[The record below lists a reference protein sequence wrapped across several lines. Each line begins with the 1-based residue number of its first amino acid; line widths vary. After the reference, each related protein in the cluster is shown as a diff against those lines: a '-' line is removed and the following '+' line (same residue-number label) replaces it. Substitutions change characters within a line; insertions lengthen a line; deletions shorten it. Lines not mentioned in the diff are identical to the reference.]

1 MGAPTAL
8 STVCVCVCSSPLA
21 GSIFVYWTTFCQL
34 LIAHQLPPTVQQCRF
49 CRLSRLQGCKD
60 RQRARACGDKKGVKV
75 QKAGLEQEGQTSES
89 RHLVGEL
96 TSYETETGGG
106 VTRNLSV
113 ATHQT
118 HILYTAAPHH
128 PAQFVRQSCQG
139 RSWTVFRKCCL
150 ACGDDKY
157 FVVAYRRLQVYEVLL

>member
-1 MGAPTAL
+1 MWQERGAEIVYRGWAASWDPFRLL
-8 STVCVCVCSSPLA
+8 SARRIRTEGRICGGCTQRPVYCVCVCVCSSPLA

-96 TSYETETGGG
+96 TSYETETAGG

-118 HILYTAAPHH
+118 HILYTA
-128 PAQFVRQSCQG
+128 VRPS
-139 RSWTVFRKCCL
+139 
-150 ACGDDKY
+150 
-157 FVVAYRRLQVYEVLL
+157 